1 LGNKDKISQ
10 LEAGGEDLFA
20 EGGEVVPVV
29 LGDFLDEAMEAE
41 AFEEAGDLAAIFRRE
56 VGTEVF
62 VLKAVEVKLAAGEGF
77 KKLEIVGSEEVE
89 AGVGALLLAE
99 GLAKALEFIQA
110 GAWVFQGG
118 KELQVTPV
126 GGGEQFA

>member
-1 LGNKDKISQ
+1 MW
-10 LEAGGEDLFA
+10 A
-20 EGGEVVPVV
+20 
-29 LGDFLDEAMEAE
+29 
-41 AFEEAGDLAAIFRRE
+41 
-56 VGTEVF
+56 EVF

-89 AGVGALLLAE
+89 AGVGPLLLAE
-99 GLAKALEFIQA
+99 GWAKALEFIQA

-126 GGGEQFA
+126 GGGEQFP